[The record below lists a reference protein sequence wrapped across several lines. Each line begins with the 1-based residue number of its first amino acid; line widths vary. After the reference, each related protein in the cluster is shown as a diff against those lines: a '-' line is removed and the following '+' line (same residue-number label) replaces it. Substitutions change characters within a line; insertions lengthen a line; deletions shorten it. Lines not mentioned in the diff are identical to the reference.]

1 MRSLLDFIVKHSYV
15 FLFILLET
23 LSLVLLFGF
32 NDRQNEAF
40 MTSANVMSGTLLE
53 WRTGVEQYF
62 GLRKE
67 NAGLLEENARLRSML
82 YELTDSQYV
91 ETERALSSEGVAV
104 ARVIDNSVRK
114 DDNYI
119 TIDKGRRDGIA
130 PGMGVY
136 SSDGVVG
143 SVMVAGNRY
152 SIIMPVLNGNTS
164 ISCKIKGSESFGF
177 LEWQGGDPYIAQ
189 VKDMPYHSA
198 VRRGD
203 TIVTTGF
210 SSVFPEG
217 IPVGAVTNVERS
229 SNGYTLKI
237 STRLAVDMSDL
248 RWVYVHLRTADA
260 EIDGVYNN
268 QISN

>member
-1 MRSLLDFIVKHSYV
+1 MRSLLDFIVRHSYV

-143 SVMVAGNRY
+143 SVMMAGNRY

-260 EIDGVYNN
+260 EIDGLYN